1 MHTREGWGGHCN
13 SCCLSSFRPEEP
25 LRDSWEPSKSRQCGL
40 TSWNSAEPLSL
51 GDPRHCPNKQKAAG
65 KRPGQEVREAGS
77 AMGRRRKSEVP
88 GSLGLWAV
96 GSVASSW
103 LLEFRLCATNSPHA
117 GRLGRPQRTRAGL
130 LGSVA
135 CTRVSTDSPVC
146 SLKSP
151 GTSASCEG
159 YRLMSL
165 KRKQTGAWEVP
176 LHPVP
181 ALQAQG
187 PEFEFQSHIKNN

>member
-1 MHTREGWGGHCN
+1 MGHRGQALWQSKVKGVWVAVHTREAWGGHCN

-103 LLEFRLCATNSPHA
+103 LLEFRLCATNSPDA
-117 GRLGRPQRTRAGL
+117 GRLGRTAEDSGWATGIRGL
-130 LGSVA
+130 YQGEHRLS
-135 CTRVSTDSPVC
+135 CLFFKVSWHFSI
-146 SLKSP
+146 L
-151 GTSASCEG
+151 
-159 YRLMSL
+159 
-165 KRKQTGAWEVP
+165 
-176 LHPVP
+176 
-181 ALQAQG
+181 
-187 PEFEFQSHIKNN
+187 